1 MKQLYNCHLPLIDK
15 VLNMSLQAILIYY
28 SDHQALDSPKE
39 RTTLIPCMCSCH
51 SRAHAPVRI

>member
-1 MKQLYNCHLPLIDK
+1 MKQLYNCHLPLIDR

-39 RTTLIPCMCSCH
+39 RTTLIPCMCS
-51 SRAHAPVRI
+51 